1 MEHASHPGNIYSE
14 LKNNTAEPDPSVVL
28 IVGHWTCCWRGTEQS
43 VPIGV
48 GAECFGER
56 QRRVPQRQLHI
67 TTPDA
72 GDCSRTPSLLKVW
85 LWLSS
90 GIFTNPFRWT
100 DIRDREG
107 WGQDAYGI
115 SPTRK
120 QSCLQLSNAPLLP
133 HPSAAA
139 LHAIPQPVAP
149 TDRAIFLLFSFFPT

>member
-14 LKNNTAEPDPSVVL
+14 LKNNTAGPDPSVVL

-56 QRRVPQRQLHI
+56 QRRVPECFGERQLHI

-107 WGQDAYGI
+107 WGQDAYGV

-120 QSCLQLSNAPLLP
+120 QSKLLVCSSPMPHSYHAPLLQRCTRF
-133 HPSAAA
+133 PS
-139 LHAIPQPVAP
+139 L
-149 TDRAIFLLFSFFPT
+149 